1 MFQLVFNCSQA
12 NTTEELPERL
22 IGAVRVSHIELS
34 SAITPI
40 LETDPSSSEKS

>member
-1 MFQLVFNCSQA
+1 MMKIQA
-12 NTTEELPERL
+12 NTLDELPERL

-40 LETDPSSSEKS
+40 LEESSSGPAE